1 MKLRITKEQ
10 YDRLISE
17 IVDSELVEQEGDAEG
32 SPDVPSYDKWQT
44 GLERGPANQVDNTKW
59 EDIVTPSRGKAN
71 PIP

>member
-17 IVDSELVEQEGDAEG
+17 MIDEDLTEQEDDGSGSAE
-32 SPDVPSYDKWQT
+32 SPSYDKWNT
-44 GLERGPANQVDNTKW
+44 GLERGPANQIGNTKW
-59 EDIVTPSRGKAN
+59 EDIVSPTRGKAN